1 MMHEYLIDS
10 KITYSFM
17 ILIMFVLAPEMF
29 ISVIEFLSLAARI
42 LIWRIYV
49 FILKS
54 GFVYLIR
61 ITHIYNL
68 ILAKKSLWLE
78 LIDDVNEATIVTFYD
93 DLAKCITE
101 IGHNAF
107 NEDDLVTV
115 EKYTD
120 EATAR
125 VGHGKWVKIFEQGL
139 PNELK
144 DIINDKIYKRQ
155 YFE

>member
-1 MMHEYLIDS
+1 MCEYLIDS
-10 KITYSFM
+10 KLKYPFLM
-17 ILIMFVLAPEMF
+17 FIMFILEPELF
-29 ISVIEFLSLAARI
+29 IAVIK
-42 LIWRIYV
+42 Y
-49 FILKS
+49 FILTVKEFIFEVFAFVLKS
-54 GFVYLIR
+54 AFVCIIR

-93 DLAKCITE
+93 NPAKCVTE

-107 NEDDLVTV
+107 NEEDLVTV

-120 EATAR
+120 EVAAR
-125 VGHGKWVKIFEQGL
+125 AGHGKWVKIFEQGL
-139 PNELK
+139 PRELK
-144 DIINDKIYKRQ
+144 DVANDKIYKRQ

>member
-1 MMHEYLIDS
+1 MYEYLIDS
-10 KITYSFM
+10 KIKYPFLM
-17 ILIMFVLAPEMF
+17 FIMFIFEPELF
-29 ISVIEFLSLAARI
+29 IAIIEFLI
-42 LIWRIYV
+42 LTVKELILEACL

-54 GFVYLIR
+54 ALVCIIR

-68 ILAKKSLWLE
+68 ILAKKPFWLE
-78 LIDDVNEATIVTFYD
+78 LIDDVNEATIATFYD
-93 DLAKCITE
+93 DQSKCITA

-120 EATAR
+120 EFAAR
-125 VGHGKWVKIFEQGL
+125 AGHGKWVKIFEQGL
-139 PNELK
+139 PGELK
-144 DIINDKIYKRQ
+144 DIANDKIYKRQ